1 MDLCLRGT
9 DFPIVV
15 FLMPPPSW
23 RAGFQMRTRPVCQK
37 NPGSVRFEPPPEY
50 NRLGSNELI
59 QRVTMRIAGTIFLI
73 VAAAAGVV
81 AALADENAEQKAG
94 RPTSTLAQQ
103 EQNRV
108 PPIEPRAA
116 LREIPS
122 GPLGDTIRLG
132 QTLVEKTAT
141 HELTKGYVGNA
152 LNCTSCHLKNGTD
165 PRAAT
170 FLGVATAYPA
180 WSPRERRVIT
190 LEDRVLNCFMRSC
203 HGVRPPSGSKPS
215 VAITAYITWLSEG
228 EAIRMNGKSPHGP
241 AAVPALK
248 INMESADAARGKRLY
263 GSKCAECHQDNGAGD
278 DDNPPVW
285 GPRSYNQGAGL
296 ANVMQLA
303 SWLKVAMPLDDAT
316 LTEQESLD
324 IAAFVNSHERP
335 IFELR
340 DHLPENSRL
349 GEYNAE

>member
-1 MDLCLRGT
+1 
-9 DFPIVV
+9 
-15 FLMPPPSW
+15 
-23 RAGFQMRTRPVCQK
+23 MR
-37 NPGSVRFEPPPEY
+37 SVG
-50 NRLGSNELI
+50 L
-59 QRVTMRIAGTIFLI
+59 VFLI
-73 VAAAAGVV
+73 VVAAAGIV
-81 AALADENAEQKAG
+81 AALADEKPAQDAERATG
-94 RPTSTLAQQ
+94 NVAQQ
-103 EQNRV
+103 QQQNRV
-108 PPIEPRAA
+108 PPNAPQAA
-116 LREIPS
+116 PREIPA

-132 QTLVEKTAT
+132 RTLVEQTAT
-141 HELTKGYVGNA
+141 HELTKAHVGNA

-203 HGVRPPSGSKPS
+203 HGVRPPLGSKPS

-228 EAIRMNGKSPHGP
+228 EPMHMNGKSPHGP
-241 AAVPALK
+241 AAVPALMIK
-248 INMESADAARGKRLY
+248 PQLADAARGKLLY
-263 GSKCAECHQDNGAGD
+263 GSKCADCHQDDGAGD
-278 DDNPPVW
+278 EDNPPVW

-296 ANVMQLA
+296 SNILQLA

-324 IAAFVNSHERP
+324 IAAFVNSHARP
-335 IFELR
+335 AFELR
-340 DHLPENSRL
+340 NHLPENSRL

>member
-1 MDLCLRGT
+1 
-9 DFPIVV
+9 
-15 FLMPPPSW
+15 
-23 RAGFQMRTRPVCQK
+23 
-37 NPGSVRFEPPPEY
+37 
-50 NRLGSNELI
+50 
-59 QRVTMRIAGTIFLI
+59 MRIAGTVLLI
-73 VAAAAGVV
+73 VAAAAGVI
-81 AALADENAEQKAG
+81 AALADENADRDAERATGKVA
-94 RPTSTLAQQ
+94 RQ
-103 EQNRV
+103 EHNRV
-108 PPIEPRAA
+108 PPIEPRPAR
-116 LREIPS
+116 REIPS

-141 HELTKGYVGNA
+141 HDLTKGHVGNA

-203 HGVRPPSGSKPS
+203 HGVRPPLGSKAS

-228 EAIRMNGKSPHGP
+228 EPIRMNGKSPHGP

-248 INMESADAARGKRLY
+248 IKLDSADAARGKLLY
-263 GSKCAECHQDNGAGD
+263 RNKCAECHQDDGAGD
-278 DDNPPVW
+278 DDTPPVW

-335 IFELR
+335 AFELR
-340 DHLPENSRL
+340 DHLPDKSRL
-349 GEYNAE
+349 GEYNAELR